1 MRIEG
6 KNEKNAAAG
15 RPAVA
20 GWLVLA
26 AAGCGWSV
34 SSGGLS
40 HRY

>member
-6 KNEKNAAAG
+6 KNEKNAATG

-20 GWLVLA
+20 GWLVGLS
-26 AAGCGWSV
+26 AAGCGWLV
-34 SSGGLS
+34 SLGLS